1 MIEAGSPAPLG
12 ATFDGEGVNFAL
24 FSERAERIELC
35 LFDEQDRETACLVL
49 PERTGHIWHGYV
61 PGCRPGQRYGYRAHG
76 PWDPAAGLC
85 FNPRKLLLD
94 PYARELSGWL
104 EWRPEVFGFDPD
116 DLGER
121 MRQSSSDSAPFVPKG
136 VVHGAG
142 GAAGARRRIPWEETI
157 LYEAHVRGYTM
168 RHPSVPEA
176 DRGAF
181 RGLCHRDVLDYLKA
195 LGVTTVELMPVQA
208 FVDEHFLVQRGLS
221 NFWGYNT
228 LGFFAPEP
236 RYLRGGNIS
245 EFREMTDAVHE
256 AGLEVVLDV
265 VYNHTAEGD
274 RLGPTLSFRGI
285 DNPSYYRLEP
295 ENPGE
300 YANDTGCG
308 NALNTDHP
316 QVRRLV
322 LDSLRYWV
330 TEMGV
335 DGFRFDLATV
345 LGRDAEGFDR
355 QHPFFRELQQDPVLS
370 GVKLI
375 AEPWDVGSD
384 GYRLGG
390 FPAGWAEWNDRYR
403 DAVRRAWRD
412 DRDGLS
418 GLADGFLGS
427 AEMFEPQ
434 NRKPWASVNYV
445 ASHDGFTLQDLVSY
459 EARCNEA
466 NGEGNHDGHE
476 HNYSHNHGVEG
487 PTDDAGLRAVRRRQ
501 RLNLLATVL
510 LSQGTPMLRA
520 GDEFGD
526 SQGGNNN
533 AYAQDNETGW
543 LDWSG
548 LAEDPD
554 FQAQVRAL
562 IRLRNTV
569 TLLRQGIH
577 LHGHAANP
585 DGWRDVEWL
594 DASGG
599 QLEGEAW
606 RDAQALTVLLCD
618 TRGGGFGEGEVQA
631 VAVLMNVGESAAEL
645 TLPRVVEA
653 GVWHCVFASE
663 EGEWPGWAEGRA
675 VRLGARSCASFLFV
689 KHPRREPYRI
699 GEERR
704 QPPKMSQE

>member
-12 ATFDGEGVNFAL
+12 ATPDGGGVNFAL
-24 FSERAERIELC
+24 FSEHAEAVELC
-35 LFDEQDRETACLVL
+35 LFDERDRETARLAL
-49 PERTGHIWHGYV
+49 PERTGPIWHGYV
-61 PGCRPGQRYGYRAHG
+61 PGCWPGQRYGYRVRG
-76 PWDPAAGLC
+76 PWDPASGLC

-94 PYARELSGWL
+94 PYARELSGRL

-116 DLGER
+116 GPGER
-121 MRQSSSDSAPFVPKG
+121 MRQSSGDSAPFVPKG
-136 VVHGAG
+136 VVHGA
-142 GAAGARRRIPWEETI
+142 AIPPRERIRIPWEETT

-181 RGLCHRDVLDYLKA
+181 RGLRHRDVLDYLKA

-208 FVDEHFLVQRGLS
+208 FVDERFLVERGLS

-236 RYLRGGNIS
+236 RFLRGGGIS
-245 EFREMTDAVHE
+245 EFREMADAIHE

-300 YANDTGCG
+300 YVNDTGCG
-308 NALNTDHP
+308 NTLNTDHP

-330 TEMGV
+330 EEMGA

-345 LGRDAEGFDR
+345 LGRGAEGFDR
-355 QHPFFRELQQDPVLS
+355 QHPLFRELQQDPVLS

-403 DAVRRAWRD
+403 DAVRRAWRG

-427 AEMFEPQ
+427 AEMFEPRD
-434 NRKPWASVNYV
+434 RKPWASVNYV
-445 ASHDGFTLQDLVSY
+445 ASHDGFTVQDLVSY
-459 EARCNEA
+459 EARRNGA
-466 NGEGNHDGHE
+466 NGEGNRDGHE
-476 HNYSHNHGVEG
+476 HNYSHNHGAEG
-487 PTDDAGLRAVRRRQ
+487 PTDDAEIRAVRRRQ

-569 TLLRQGIH
+569 TLLRQGVH

-599 QLEGEAW
+599 RLEGEAW

-618 TRGGGFGEGEVQA
+618 TRDGGFGEGEVQA

-645 TLPRVVEA
+645 TLPRVAEA
-653 GVWHCVFASE
+653 GAWHGVFASG
-663 EGEWPGWAEGRA
+663 EGGRPGGSEGGA
-675 VRLGARSCASFLFV
+675 VRLDARSCACFLFA
-689 KHPRREPYRI
+689 KLRPSNLTE
-699 GEERR
+699 
-704 QPPKMSQE
+704 